1 MDIDGKKVAL
11 EIKEEIRQGIKANK
25 LTPGLAFVLIG
36 EDPPSQT
43 YVRMKEKAC
52 QEVGIFSKKIELPG
66 DVSEKELT
74 TLLSSLN
81 EDPKYHGILVQMPL
95 PKHLDTLK
103 ILTAIDPTKD
113 VDGFHPLNI
122 GKMVAGDPTGFL
134 PCTPFG
140 IIKLLEAYKIKTEG
154 KEALVLGRSLIVG
167 RPIAHLLSQKAP
179 FGNATV
185 TLAHSHTKDLKALCK
200 QADILVAAM
209 GNPLSITADM
219 VKPGAVV
226 IDVGITRKGTKI
238 VGDVDYENVSKVAS
252 YITPVPGGVGPMTI
266 AMLLYNT
273 YLSAKSHSEKLPF
286 ANKK

>member
-11 EIKEEIRQGIKANK
+11 EIKEEIRQGIKAHK
-25 LTPGLAFVLIG
+25 LVPGLAFVLIG

-52 QEVGIFSKKIELPG
+52 HEVGIFSKKIELPSN
-66 DVSEKELT
+66 VSEKELL

-103 ILTAIDPTKD
+103 ILTAIDPAKD

-122 GKMVAGDPTGFL
+122 GKMVVGDPTGFL

-185 TLAHSHTKDLKALCK
+185 TLAHSHSKDLKALCK

-226 IDVGITRKGTKI
+226 IDVGITRKETKI

-273 YLSAKSHSEKLPF
+273 YLSAKSHSEKLLYRE
-286 ANKK
+286 